1 MGAWPMNAL
10 VTGGGG
16 FLGRYV
22 VERLLAGGANVR
34 VYSRRRFPEL
44 ESQGVVSLTGDL
56 RDAGRVAEAC
66 QGVDTVFHTAAVP
79 GIWGPW
85 SLYYETNVV
94 GTQNVLAGCRA
105 AGVARLVYTS
115 SPSVIYDGR
124 PHEGAD
130 ESLPYP
136 DRFSAHYPK
145 SKALA
150 EQAVLAAN
158 GSSGLQT
165 IALRPHLIWG
175 PRDNHLLPRLIQRAR
190 LGRLRQV
197 GDGQNKVSMS
207 YVENT
212 AHAHLLAAK
221 ALSEGRACAGKA
233 YFINEPEPVVLW
245 EWVNQL
251 LEAAGLPAVRAK
263 VPTAVAWVA
272 GAVLESAARLMR
284 SRNEPIMTR
293 FLASQL
299 SSSHWYR
306 MDAAARDFDYAPL
319 VSAEEGLRRT
329 TPDLRR
335 WAGGG

>member
-1 MGAWPMNAL
+1 MNAL

-22 VERLLAGGANVR
+22 VEQLLAAGAKVR

-44 ESQGVVSLTGDL
+44 EAQGVVSLAGDL
-56 RDAGRVAEAC
+56 RDAGRVADAC

-94 GTQNVLAGCRA
+94 GTQNVIAGCVA
-105 AGVARLVYTS
+105 SGVARLVYTS
-115 SPSVIYDGR
+115 SPSVVYDGR

-130 ESLPYP
+130 ESLPFP
-136 DRFSAHYPK
+136 DHFSAHYPK

-158 GSSGLQT
+158 GSAGLRT

-197 GDGQNKVSMS
+197 GDGRNKVSMS

-212 AHAHLLAAK
+212 AHAHLLAAS

-245 EWVNQL
+245 AWVNQL
-251 LEAAGLPAVRAK
+251 LAAAGLPPVRGK
-263 VPTAVAWVA
+263 VPTSVAWMA
-272 GAVLESAARLMR
+272 GAGLEAVARLMR
-284 SRNEPIMTR
+284 SKNEPIMTR

-306 MDAAARDFDYAPL
+306 IDAAARDFGYGPV